1 MNSFAF
7 DTHAFFKSLAHAG
20 MDEQQAEALVEFQ
33 KQLIN
38 DSLAT
43 KGDIAEV
50 KASIEALR
58 LKTEQS
64 IEEVKA
70 SIEEVKASVEALRLK
85 TEQSIE
91 EIKASVEALRL
102 KTEQSI
108 EKLKVELE
116 KVKSEVAEVKS
127 EVEKLRLEIKK
138 DIKALEL
145 HLTLRLASVIIVTTG
160 IFATLVKWLP

>member
-70 SIEEVKASVEALRLK
+70 SVEALRLK

-91 EIKASVEALRL
+91 EIKASIEALRL

-145 HLTLRLASVIIVTTG
+145 HLTLRLASVIIVTAG
-160 IFATLVKWLP
+160 IFATLVKFLP

>member
-7 DTHAFFKSLAHAG
+7 DTHAFFKSLTYAG
-20 MDEQQAEALVEFQ
+20 MEEQQAEALVEFQ

-43 KGDIAEV
+43 KRDIG
-50 KASIEALR
+50 
-58 LKTEQS
+58 
-64 IEEVKA
+64 EVKA
-70 SIEEVKASVEALRLK
+70 SIEEVKASVE
-85 TEQSIE
+85 EV
-91 EIKASVEALRL
+91 KASVEEVKASVEETKANVEALRL

-116 KVKSEVAEVKS
+116 KVKVELAKVKG

-160 IFATLVKWLP
+160 LFATLVKLLP